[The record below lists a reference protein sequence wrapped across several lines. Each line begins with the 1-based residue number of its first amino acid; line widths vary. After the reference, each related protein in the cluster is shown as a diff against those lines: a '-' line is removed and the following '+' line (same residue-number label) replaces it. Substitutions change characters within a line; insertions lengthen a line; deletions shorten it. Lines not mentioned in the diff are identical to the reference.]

1 MSSDQIFQEFKLYIE
16 GVQVPFNSISINQS
30 IGNFP
35 TAIISIPPLGG
46 LMDIARFYQPKV
58 HIFFTERDTNTDK
71 VLFTGI
77 ITGTNYSKSKE
88 GNGYIGVTFNCIH
101 RYNLITECLIDYTGA
116 IRDGGTD
123 TGGSNA
129 AIALT
134 DNMNSTA
141 SIIEALT
148 GWTQVSTG
156 ATQDYSEQNPVGPV
170 NENSG
175 NNIVGISRAD
185 VLPSYLTNFANR
197 LIGMPGVLV
206 NYWNQLK
213 RAGYNPFRGVGDY
226 QGVFKHLYEPLIEDG
241 LGFFKRLTGHMII
254 EKTLNGDRQQ
264 NCGAS
269 SDKSILI
276 PPCNQGFF
284 KSTVKANL
292 TIKNLQTIFQN
303 SNEVTNL
310 YAIFQNYYNTL
321 DYDII
326 TLACPAEVVQD
337 PDNKLGV
344 SETYAVD
351 TILKPSM
358 PFYYSPTCN
367 ILYPSMYTSINTSY
381 DEASMPTRLDVL
393 NHEDSAQAGV
403 PGTHFRTPASVRSA
417 IAERNSSGDPVLEN
431 TMGSSR
437 GAIGKYEMG
446 RGIKYES
453 SSMPDWLAILGVST
467 KLNKAGEPNPASPV
481 ETDTFGDSALGDL
494 QLGWIA
500 RYGTGDAGMS
510 PWNPASGILPHERIL
525 FSTAD
530 YYYTKKF
537 ASIKAGNVNC
547 LFNPYIVPGYPM
559 DIMEASPDLP
569 SFHALCTSVGHNI
582 TANGVSTQVSFAA
595 AMTYTE
601 LANYY
606 IPFINPYLQ
615 VTLGLAINPTL
626 VNNDANALR
635 LANDFYLPTLGV
647 NAVAPETIFNFNTGI
662 TNSVKIS
669 KGILVIDGK
678 QLSDHSFEEDLLLLC
693 KRPIES
699 KIDFAS
705 RFDLTYIDMVPQNY
719 TSTGLK
725 YGDPALNTG
734 NTTKFEIGQ
743 SQFLDYS
750 QAVYDIINGITP
762 PTT

>member
-16 GVQVPFNSISINQS
+16 GVQVPFNNISINQS

-77 ITGTNYSKSKE
+77 ITGTSYSKSKE
-88 GNGYIGVTFNCIH
+88 GNGYVGVTFNCIH

-116 IRDGGTD
+116 GTQKD
-123 TGGSNA
+123 AGIDLEGSNA
-129 AIALT
+129 AVGLPAS
-134 DNMNSTA
+134 MNSIA
-141 SIIEALT
+141 AIQDALT

-156 ATQDYSEQNPVGPV
+156 DTQDYPYL
-170 NENSG
+170 NSTA
-175 NNIVGISRAD
+175 NTTITFNRTDI
-185 VLPSYLTNFANR
+185 LPSSLSSFSNR
-197 LIGMPGVLV
+197 LIGMPGVII

-213 RAGYNPFRGVGDY
+213 RASYNPNLTKF
-226 QGVFKHLYEPLIEDG
+226 QGAFKHLYEPLIEDG
-241 LGFFKRLTGHMII
+241 LGFFKRITGHMVI
-254 EKTLNGDRQQ
+254 EKALNGNRQQ
-264 NCGAS
+264 GCGA
-269 SDKSILI
+269 KSNKNILV

-284 KSTVKANL
+284 RTAVQANITVSHLATYL
-292 TIKNLQTIFQN
+292 QN
-303 SNEVTNL
+303 SNEITNL
-310 YAIFQNYYNTL
+310 YAIFQTYYQTL

-344 SETYAVD
+344 SATYAVD

-367 ILYPSMYTSINTSY
+367 ILYPSMYTSVNISY
-381 DEASMPTRLDVL
+381 DEANMPTRLDVL
-393 NHEDSAQAGV
+393 NHEDGGNAGA
-403 PGTHFRTPASVRSA
+403 PGTHFRTPASIRTA
-417 IAERNSSGDPVLEN
+417 IASKNGKNGPGDLTLNN
-431 TMGSSR
+431 TMGPSF

-453 SSMPDWLAILGVST
+453 SAMPDWLSSLILST
-467 KLNKAGEPNPASPV
+467 KLNKAGKDSPEVIDTASNS
-481 ETDTFGDSALGDL
+481 TISDL
-494 QLGWIA
+494 QTGWVA
-500 RYGTGDAGMS
+500 RYGTEDAGMS
-510 PWNPASGILPHERIL
+510 PWNPASGISPPERIL

-537 ASIKAGNVNC
+537 GSMKAGNVNC
-547 LFNPYIVPGYPM
+547 LFNPYIIPGYPM
-559 DIMEASPDLP
+559 DIMETNPDLP
-569 SFHALCTSVGHNI
+569 SFHCMCTSVSHNI
-582 TANGVSTQVSFAA
+582 TANGVSTQVSVAA

-615 VTLGLAINPTL
+615 VTLGLAVNPTL
-626 VNNDANALR
+626 VNNDANALK

-647 NAVAPETIFNFNTGI
+647 NAVAPETLFNFNTGV

-669 KGILVIDGK
+669 EGILVVDGG

-699 KIDFAS
+699 KADFAN
-705 RFDLTYIDMVPQNY
+705 RFDLTYIDMIPANY
-719 TSTGLK
+719 SSTGLK
-725 YGDPALNTG
+725 YEDPTLNDG
-734 NTTKFEIGQ
+734 NITKFEIGQ

-750 QAVYDIINGITP
+750 QAVYNIINGVNN